1 MEKYE
6 SNSRLSKERRAE
18 AAKNDK
24 PKVEKVVSGK
34 VKTRENKSRKI
45 LGTFISTDAN
55 SVWEAIFMDVLVPS
69 LKKLVSEG
77 VNTAA
82 DLFLYGESRGRRD
95 GRSESKVSYRRYYD
109 DRYGDRRESERRR
122 GTAATRNRFDY
133 DELVYETRGEAE
145 MVLDSMKDT
154 VEEYGLVSVA
164 DMYDFSGVSAPF
176 TSHDYGWTSL
186 RAAEVRRV
194 RDGYVLDLPKF
205 MPIS

>member
-6 SNSRLSKERRAE
+6 PNSRLSKERRAE
-18 AAKNDK
+18 ASKNDK
-24 PKVEKVVSGK
+24 PKAEKVVSGT
-34 VKTRENKSRKI
+34 VKTRENKGRK
-45 LGTFISTDAN
+45 LFGSFISSDAN
-55 SVWEAIFMDVLVPS
+55 SVWDAVVMDVLVPS

-82 DLFLYGESRGRRD
+82 DLFLYGETRRRRD
-95 GRSESKVSYRRYYD
+95 GRSESRVSYRRYYD
-109 DRYGDRRESERRR
+109 DRYGDRRESERRS
-122 GTAATRNRFDY
+122 TTTRNRFDY
-133 DELVYETRGEAE
+133 DQLVYESRGEAE

-154 VEEYGLVSVA
+154 CAEYGLVSVA
-164 DMYDFSGVSAPF
+164 DMYDFSGLSAPF

-194 RDGYVLDLPKF
+194 HDGYVLDLPKF